1 MSEEFAQPAPEAS
14 GPSAGQLLRRAREAA
29 GMHVATLAV
38 ALKVPV
44 RKLEALEE
52 DRYDLLPDAVFVR
65 ALASSVCRTL
75 KIDPQP
81 ILDRLPQGAA
91 PRLVPDDDGINAPFR
106 APGDAPGQTWI
117 SQVSRPVVLTVI
129 ALLLGAVVL
138 IFLPARHADQQ
149 VTADAAKA
157 AEPVMPPASAMVN
170 PAPMDTAPQP
180 AAAAPEAS
188 ASAAAAPAV
197 PAAPVLAAASA
208 PAAPASRPANPA
220 SASVAAAT
228 PASAASAPALP
239 ASGIVTFRAKGQS
252 WIKVTDAK
260 GTTVFQKLMNAG
272 ETAGASGTLPLSVTV
287 GSDGTTEVEVRGQ
300 PFDLAPLSRDNV
312 ARFEV
317 K

>member
-1 MSEEFAQPAPEAS
+1 
-14 GPSAGQLLRRAREAA
+14 
-29 GMHVATLAV
+29 
-38 ALKVPV
+38 V

-75 KIDPQP
+75 KVDAQP

-117 SQVSRPVVLTVI
+117 SQVSRPVVLTVA
-129 ALLLGAVVL
+129 ALLIGAVVL
-138 IFLPARHADQQ
+138 IFLPARHADQP
-149 VTADAAKA
+149 VADAGKSAD
-157 AEPVMPPASAMVN
+157 PVMPPASAMVN
-170 PAPMDTAPQP
+170 PAPMEPAPAPAP
-180 AAAAPEAS
+180 AAAAAEPAAS
-188 ASAAAAPAV
+188 MPAPA
-197 PAAPVLAAASA
+197 PVAVAASA
-208 PAAPASRPANPA
+208 P
-220 SASVAAAT
+220 VAAAAAR
-228 PASAASAPALP
+228 PASAASAPAVAASAARTATVTAAAPASAASAPSTP
-239 ASGIVTFRAKGQS
+239 ASGIITFRAKGQS
-252 WIKVTDAK
+252 WVKVTDAK

-272 ETAGASGTLPLSVTV
+272 ETAGATGTLPLSVTV
-287 GSDGTTEVEVRGQ
+287 GSAGTTEVEVRGQ